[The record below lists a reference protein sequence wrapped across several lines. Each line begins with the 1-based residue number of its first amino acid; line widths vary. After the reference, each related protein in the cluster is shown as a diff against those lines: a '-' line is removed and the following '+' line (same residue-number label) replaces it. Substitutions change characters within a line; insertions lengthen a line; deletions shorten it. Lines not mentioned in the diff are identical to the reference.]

1 MTDHK
6 DPDTRSVQDW
16 KKGDPPIDIGW
27 EDDPDDTPRDFS
39 ADEQAL
45 HDDNMAK
52 LGRVMRAYGILKIGL
67 TVLVIVVIIKFFG
80 R

>member
-1 MTDHK
+1 MSDNK
-6 DPDTRSVQDW
+6 DPQAW

-27 EDDPDDTPRDFS
+27 DEDPDEMPRELS

-45 HDDNMAK
+45 HEENMAK
-52 LGRVMRAYGILKIGL
+52 LNRIMRAYGILKIGL
-67 TVLVIVVIIKFFG
+67 TALVIVLIVKLFG

>member
-1 MTDHK
+1 MSDNK
-6 DPDTRSVQDW
+6 DPQAW

-27 EDDPDDTPRDFS
+27 DEDPDKVPRELS

-45 HDDNMAK
+45 HEENMAK
-52 LGRVMRAYGILKIGL
+52 LNRIMRAYGILKIGL
-67 TVLVIVVIIKFFG
+67 TALVIVLIVKLFG

>member
-1 MTDHK
+1 MSDNK
-6 DPDTRSVQDW
+6 DPQAW

-27 EDDPDDTPRDFS
+27 DEDPDKVPRELS

-45 HDDNMAK
+45 HKENMAK
-52 LGRVMRAYGILKIGL
+52 LNRIMRAYGILKIGL
-67 TVLVIVVIIKFFG
+67 TALVIVLIVKLFG